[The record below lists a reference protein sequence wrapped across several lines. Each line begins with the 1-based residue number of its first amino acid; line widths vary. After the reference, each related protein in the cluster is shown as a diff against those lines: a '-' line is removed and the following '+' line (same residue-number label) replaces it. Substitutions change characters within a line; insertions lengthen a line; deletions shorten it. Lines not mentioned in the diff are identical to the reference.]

1 MFAHHQRRQ
10 PPRTY
15 QITLFSSF
23 PDLLSP
29 PPLILLP
36 PELAMAQQPN
46 GAAGAH
52 PPANGVTNGSANPP
66 LANNQ
71 PVADAS
77 FGIAQAAP
85 STGSIMLNVTSQ
97 VYQGN
102 SEALNGGAQTISA
115 DEIALYDRQ
124 IRLWGVK
131 AQERLR
137 SAKILLIGMK
147 ALANEIAKNL
157 VLAGVGSLTVLD
169 PELVT
174 EDDLSSQFFIS
185 QEHIGQNRAQ
195 AALPQILKL
204 NPRVALFADP
214 DPVAS
219 KYPEYFSTFDITIA
233 TNLSIDVLTDIN
245 AACRINGRKFYAAD
259 THGMYGYV
267 FADLILHEFVVE
279 RQMGNKATEVGKAET
294 PTRLILSTSSKRENG
309 KSIEMVRKSESFS
322 PLLLANTSPLPAD
335 ISNNRRRRMQVTP
348 LLSCFRALFEY
359 QKLSMGRLPSN
370 NRASIVLFTRLATE
384 KHRELLLPPE
394 TLRSDFLRSFLQN
407 IGSEVSPVAAF
418 LGGSLAQDV
427 INVLGQREQPL
438 QNMLLFDGEE
448 FKGPVYSM
456 HPYVDD
462 TLPIAT
468 PATVTN
474 GIFTD
479 PATSIF
485 SNGMTSF
492 TPQMA

>member
-1 MFAHHQRRQ
+1 
-10 PPRTY
+10 
-15 QITLFSSF
+15 
-23 PDLLSP
+23 
-29 PPLILLP
+29 
-36 PELAMAQQPN
+36 MANQTN
-46 GAAGAH
+46 GAGEVN
-52 PPANGVTNGSANPP
+52 PPTHGITNGSALPP
-66 LANNQ
+66 LANSQ
-71 PVADAS
+71 HAIDGS
-77 FGIAQAAP
+77 SQMAQATAFAEYNLP
-85 STGSIMLNVTSQ
+85 Q
-97 VYQGN
+97 VPAQIYQA
-102 SEALNGGAQTISA
+102 SREALNGETQKISA

-157 VLAGVGSLTVLD
+157 VLAGVGSLTILD
-169 PELVT
+169 HELAT

-185 QEHIGQNRAQ
+185 QEHVGQNRAQ

-214 DPVAS
+214 DPVRS
-219 KYPEYFSTFDITIA
+219 KYPEYFSSFDITIA
-233 TNLSIDVLTDIN
+233 TSLDIDTLTTIN
-245 AACRINGRKFYAAD
+245 AACRFNGRKFYAAD

-294 PTRLILSTSSKRENG
+294 PTRTILSTSSKRENG

-348 LLSCFRALFEY
+348 LLSCFRALFDF
-359 QKLSMGRLPSN
+359 QKLCSGRLPSHG
-370 NRASIVLFTRLATE
+370 RADLELFTRLATE

-407 IGSEVSPVAAF
+407 LGSEISPVTAF

-448 FKGPVYSM
+448 LKSPIYSM

-462 TLPIAT
+462 TLSFAAAVNVPNGLS
-468 PATVTN
+468 TN
-474 GIFTD
+474 SAIND
-479 PATSIF
+479 F
-485 SNGMTSF
+485 SNSTTSA
-492 TPQMA
+492 MSRIA

>member
-1 MFAHHQRRQ
+1 M
-10 PPRTY
+10 P
-15 QITLFSSF
+15 
-23 PDLLSP
+23 
-29 PPLILLP
+29 
-36 PELAMAQQPN
+36 QQPN
-46 GAAGAH
+46 GSGEAD
-52 PPANGVTNGSANPP
+52 PSVNGVTNGSAYPP
-66 LANNQ
+66 LTNNQ
-71 PVADAS
+71 PVLDGS
-77 FGIAQAAP
+77 SGIAQAAS
-85 STGSIMLNVTSQ
+85 STDSMMQHVPSQ
-97 VYQGN
+97 VYQAN
-102 SEALNGGAQTISA
+102 NEALNGEAQTISA

-174 EDDLSSQFFIS
+174 QDDLSSQFFIS

-214 DPVAS
+214 NPVAS

-233 TNLSIDVLTDIN
+233 TNLSIEILTNVN

-279 RQMGNKATEVGKAET
+279 RQMGNKATEVGKTET
-294 PTRLILSTSSKRENG
+294 PTRMILSTSSKRENG

-359 QKLSMGRLPSN
+359 QKLSMGRLPSH
-370 NRASIVLFTRLATE
+370 NRTSIELFTRLATE

-407 IGSEVSPVAAF
+407 LGSEISPVAAF

-448 FKGPVYSM
+448 FKGPIYSM

-462 TLPIAT
+462 TLPIA
-468 PATVTN
+468 AVANITN
-474 GIFTD
+474 GVSTD
-479 PATSIF
+479 PAMNNF
-485 SNGMTSF
+485 SNGMSSA

>member
-1 MFAHHQRRQ
+1 MAHQ
-10 PPRTY
+10 T
-15 QITLFSSF
+15 
-23 PDLLSP
+23 
-29 PPLILLP
+29 
-36 PELAMAQQPN
+36 N
-46 GAAGAH
+46 GAGEAN
-52 PPANGVTNGSANPP
+52 PATNGITNGSALPP
-66 LANNQ
+66 LANSQ
-71 PVADAS
+71 PVINEPSQMTQATAFAEYNIPDVPNQLYQAS
-77 FGIAQAAP
+77 D
-85 STGSIMLNVTSQ
+85 
-97 VYQGN
+97 
-102 SEALNGGAQTISA
+102 EALNGEAQTISA

-137 SAKILLIGMK
+137 SAKILLIGMT

-157 VLAGVGSLTVLD
+157 VLAGVGSLTILD
-169 PELVT
+169 HGLVT
-174 EDDLSSQFFIS
+174 EDDLSSQFFIA
-185 QEHIGQNRAQ
+185 QEHVGQNRAQ

-219 KYPEYFSTFDITIA
+219 KYPEYFSSFDITIA
-233 TNLSIDVLTDIN
+233 TRLDIDTLTNIN
-245 AACRINGRKFYAAD
+245 AACRFNGRKFYAAD

-294 PTRLILSTSSKRENG
+294 PTRIILSTSSKRENG

-335 ISNNRRRRMQVTP
+335 ISNNRRRRLQVTP
-348 LLSCFRALFEY
+348 LLSCFRALFDF
-359 QKLSMGRLPSN
+359 QKFSMGRLPSHS
-370 NRASIVLFTRLATE
+370 RADLELFTRLATE

-407 IGSEVSPVAAF
+407 LGSEISPVAAF

-448 FKGPVYSM
+448 FKSPIYSM

-462 TLPIAT
+462 TLPFAGAVNI
-468 PATVTN
+468 TN
-474 GIFTD
+474 GVSTN
-479 PATSIF
+479 PAMTNF
-485 SNGMTSF
+485 ANGMTSA
-492 TPQMA
+492 TSQMA

>member
-1 MFAHHQRRQ
+1 M
-10 PPRTY
+10 
-15 QITLFSSF
+15 
-23 PDLLSP
+23 
-29 PPLILLP
+29 
-36 PELAMAQQPN
+36 PN
-46 GAAGAH
+46 
-52 PPANGVTNGSANPP
+52 
-66 LANNQ
+66 
-71 PVADAS
+71 
-77 FGIAQAAP
+77 F
-85 STGSIMLNVTSQ
+85 MSQ
-97 VYQGN
+97 VYQADN
-102 SEALNGGAQTISA
+102 QALNGEAQTISA

-169 PELVT
+169 HELVT

-185 QEHIGQNRAQ
+185 EEHIGQNRAQ

-214 DPVAS
+214 NPVAS
-219 KYPEYFSTFDITIA
+219 KYPEYFSSFDITIA
-233 TNLSIDVLTDIN
+233 TSLDIDILTDIN
-245 AACRINGRKFYAAD
+245 AACRFNGRKFYAAD

-294 PTRLILSTSSKRENG
+294 PTRMILSTSRKRENG

-322 PLLLANTSPLPAD
+322 PLLLANTSPLPPD

-348 LLSCFRALFEY
+348 LLSCFRALFDF
-359 QKLSMGRLPSN
+359 QKLSMGRLPSHS
-370 NRASIVLFTRLATE
+370 RADLELFTKLATE

-407 IGSEVSPVAAF
+407 LGSEISPVAAF

-438 QNMLLFDGEE
+438 QNMLLFDGED

-456 HPYVDD
+456 HPYLDD
-462 TLPIAT
+462 TLPIA
-468 PATVTN
+468 AAVNMTN
-474 GIFTD
+474 GVTTG
-479 PATSIF
+479 PSMNNS
-485 SNGMTSF
+485 SNGITSL
-492 TPQMA
+492 TAQMA

>member
-1 MFAHHQRRQ
+1 
-10 PPRTY
+10 
-15 QITLFSSF
+15 
-23 PDLLSP
+23 
-29 PPLILLP
+29 
-36 PELAMAQQPN
+36 MAQPAN
-46 GAAGAH
+46 GPGEAN
-52 PPANGVTNGSANPP
+52 PSTNGVTNGSAYPP

-71 PVADAS
+71 PVPD
-77 FGIAQAAP
+77 
-85 STGSIMLNVTSQ
+85 GSSEMSQVTTPANSSMPNTASQ
-97 VYQGN
+97 VYQANNDAGN
-102 SEALNGGAQTISA
+102 GEAQTISA

-169 PELVT
+169 HEPVT
-174 EDDLSSQFFIS
+174 EEDLSSQFFVS
-185 QEHIGQNRAQ
+185 EDHFGQNRAQ

-214 DPVAS
+214 NPVAS
-219 KYPEYFSTFDITIA
+219 KYPEYFSSFDITIA
-233 TNLSIDVLTDIN
+233 TNLDIDTLTNIN
-245 AACRINGRKFYAAD
+245 AACRFNGRKFYAAD

-294 PTRLILSTSSKRENG
+294 PTRMVLSTSSKRENG
-309 KSIEMVRKSESFS
+309 KAIEMVRKSELFS
-322 PLLLANTSPLPAD
+322 PLLLANTSPLPSD

-348 LLSCFRALFEY
+348 LLSCFRALFEF
-359 QKLSMGRLPSN
+359 QRLSMGRLPSHG
-370 NRASIVLFTRLATE
+370 RADLELFTRLATE

-407 IGSEVSPVAAF
+407 LGSEISPVATF

-448 FKGPVYSM
+448 FKGPIYSM

-462 TLPIAT
+462 TLPIA
-468 PATVTN
+468 AAVNITN
-474 GIFTD
+474 GVSTD
-479 PATSIF
+479 PNINNF
-485 SNGMTSF
+485 SNGMTSVA
-492 TPQMA
+492 P